1 MDLNRAE
8 LFVRVVESGSFTA
21 AAKLAN
27 LPKSSVSR
35 GVAALEQE
43 LGVRLLQRTTRKLSL
58 TDAGRVYFDTA
69 AQAINGLR
77 EAESALSRLQD
88 EPRGT
93 VRITASLDVG
103 VMLLAPVVARFVGKY
118 PAVRIDTMLTPR
130 NVDFVQEGIDLAL
143 RAGRLADNTLV
154 ARPVGLLRAG
164 LFAAPQ
170 YLKRHGSPKSVAELR
185 GHQCMTFRAG
195 AGVSEWELIGPVG
208 IERVEVEGTINADGF
223 EFLHEMVVRG
233 LGIGLLPL
241 YACPKLK
248 GRASLVRI
256 LPDYATTGA
265 PLHVVYPSARFLPKR
280 VTLLRDMLL
289 EALPS
294 LLTDNAAAV

>member
-8 LFVRVVESGSFTA
+8 LFVRVVEAGSFTA
-21 AAKLAN
+21 AARQLG

-35 GVAALEQE
+35 GVAALEKD
-43 LGVRLLQRTTRKLSL
+43 LGARLLQRTTRRLSL

-77 EAESALSRLQD
+77 EAESALSRMQE

-93 VRITASLDVG
+93 LRVTASLDVG
-103 VMLLAPVVARFVGKY
+103 VMLLAPVLARFASMY
-118 PAVRIDTMLTPR
+118 PAVRVDTVLTPR

-170 YLKRHGSPKSVAELR
+170 YLERRGRPRSVAGLR
-185 GHQCMTFRAG
+185 DHRCLTFRA
-195 AGVSEWELIGPVG
+195 AGGTARWELVGPAG
-208 IERVEVEGTINADGF
+208 IEHVEIAGTINADGF
-223 EFLHEMVVRG
+223 EFLYEMVARG

-241 YACPKLK
+241 YLCPKLR
-248 GRASLVRI
+248 GRPGLARI

-289 EALPS
+289 EALPP
-294 LLTDNAAAV
+294 LLADSSPQG

>member
-8 LFVRVVESGSFTA
+8 LFVRVVETGSFTA
-21 AAKLAN
+21 AARQLE

-35 GVAALEQE
+35 GVAALEKE
-43 LGVRLLQRTTRKLSL
+43 LGVRLLQRTTRKLGL
-58 TDAGRVYFDTA
+58 TDAGRMYFETA

-77 EAESALSRLQD
+77 EAESTLSRLQE
-88 EPRGT
+88 EPRGPL
-93 VRITASLDVG
+93 RITASLDVG
-103 VMLLAPVVARFVGKY
+103 VMLLAPVVARFVSMY
-118 PAVRIDTMLTPR
+118 PAVRVDTMLTPR

-143 RAGRLADNTLV
+143 RAGRLADNTLI

-170 YLKRHGSPKSVAELR
+170 YIKRHGRPKSVAELR
-185 GHQCMTFRAG
+185 DHRCLTFRAG
-195 AGVSEWELIGPVG
+195 GGATRWELVGPAG
-208 IERVEVEGTINADGF
+208 IERVEVTGTINADGF

-241 YACPKLK
+241 YLCPKLK
-248 GRASLVRI
+248 GRSGLARI
-256 LPDYATTGA
+256 LPGYATTGA

-289 EALPS
+289 EALPPQLADS
-294 LLTDNAAAV
+294 APAV

>member
-8 LFVRVVESGSFTA
+8 LFVHVVEAGSFTA
-21 AAKLAN
+21 AARQLE

-35 GVAALEQE
+35 GVAALEQD
-43 LGVRLLQRTTRKLSL
+43 LGVRLLQRTTRRLSL
-58 TDAGRVYFDTA
+58 TDAGRVYFETA
-69 AQAINGLR
+69 SQAINGLR
-77 EAESALSRLQD
+77 EAESALSRLQE

-93 VRITASLDVG
+93 LRVTASLDIG
-103 VMLLAPVVARFVGKY
+103 VTLLAPVVAQFVSRY
-118 PAVRIDTMLTPR
+118 PAVRVDTMLTPR

-164 LFAAPQ
+164 VFAAPE
-170 YLKRHGSPKSVAELR
+170 YVKRHGRPQSVAELHDHR
-185 GHQCMTFRAG
+185 CLTFRAG
-195 AGVSEWELIGPVG
+195 GGATHWELIGPAG
-208 IERVEVEGTINADGF
+208 TERVEVTGAINADGF
-223 EFLHEMVVRG
+223 EFLYEMVARG

-241 YACPKLK
+241 YLCPKLS
-248 GRASLVRI
+248 GRAGLARI
-256 LPDYATTGA
+256 LPEYATTGA

-289 EALPS
+289 EALPP
-294 LLTDNAAAV
+294 LLADSSPAV